1 MYRYYLFQDVILL
14 PDWSYH
20 TVFKPALTR
29 LPDSYGREFIHRGM
43 SLISTIPGGSS
54 LIKNLGHTEPSQK
67 LETTIFGLTISNP
80 VGLSGKID
88 PQLTGS
94 KAFGNLGLGFL
105 EIGPVSTRP
114 IESSSPRFTEARD
127 NLVYSYPLES
137 LGIEETVSKL
147 KELKTFKKP
156 LFIRIGTTGSC
167 EETSSLVDT
176 LFDYGDA
183 FILEEKFSDKDL
195 ETIKKSV
202 KSKPLCF
209 SFSHQ
214 HLDIDYLSKLVGKKY
229 IDGIMI
235 EEQAI
240 DMGSGQLFPLVQV
253 DNLSKTIQDIKVMTD
268 LPVVVSG
275 GILEPKDALTLFQSG
290 ADLVML
296 SSGYVFSGPGL
307 PKRINEALMSVKG
320 QERTEY
326 GGWIWHWL
334 FGLIM
339 LLGGLLALLISMT
352 VIVLPYDEAFLQ
364 LTREQLMT
372 INPNI
377 IRFMQHDR
385 MTLAGTMISGGFLYM
400 QIAHYGVRYG
410 MYWAK
415 KAIHIAG
422 VVGFLGILL
431 FIGFGY
437 FDWLHGLLWLML
449 LPFFW
454 MGYRTTRN
462 FSEHPASSNRT
473 NHSAWKKGLW
483 GQFAFVILGVSFI
496 LGGFVISTIGVSGV
510 FVPTDLTYICMSPE
524 QLNEIN
530 ERLIPVIAHDR
541 AGLGSSLI
549 SVGLLVLMLSL
560 WGFQQGRKWVWY
572 TFLIGG
578 IPAFSAGI
586 VIHFA
591 IGYTSFVH
599 ILPAY
604 FALLLFVIGLFFS
617 KDFFLKEE

>member
-1 MYRYYLFQDVILL
+1 M

-20 TVFKPALTR
+20 TVFKPVLTR

-43 SLISTIPGGSS
+43 SLISSIPGGSS

-67 LETTIFGLTISNP
+67 LETTILGLTISNP

-88 PQLTGS
+88 PKLTGTM
-94 KAFGNLGLGFL
+94 AFGNLGLGFL
-105 EIGPVSTRP
+105 EIGPVSRMP
-114 IESSSPRFTEARD
+114 VESSPPRFTETRD

-137 LGIEETVSKL
+137 LGIEETVNKL
-147 KELKTFKKP
+147 NELKAFKKP
-156 LFIRIGTTGSC
+156 LFIRIGTTGSFG
-167 EETSSLVDT
+167 ETASLVER

-183 FILEEKFSDKDL
+183 FILEERFSDKDL
-195 ETIKKSV
+195 EAIKKSV
-202 KSKPLCF
+202 KSKPLCY

-214 HLDIDYLSKLVGKKY
+214 QLDIDYLSSLVEKKY
-229 IDGIMI
+229 IDGIII
-235 EEQAI
+235 EEQAL
-240 DMGSGQLFPLVQV
+240 DTGSGQMFPLVQV
-253 DNLSKTIQDIKVMTD
+253 NNLLKTIQEIKVITD
-268 LPVVVSG
+268 LPVIVSG
-275 GILEPKDALTLFQSG
+275 GILEPEDALSLIQAG
-290 ADLVML
+290 ANLVML

-307 PKRINEALMSVKG
+307 PKRINEALLSDNVP
-320 QERTEY
+320 ERTEY
-326 GGWIWHWL
+326 SGWIWHWL
-334 FGLIM
+334 FGLVM
-339 LLGGLLALLISMT
+339 LVGGLLALLVSMT
-352 VIVLPYDEAFLQ
+352 VIVLPYDEAFLK

-400 QIAHYGVRYG
+400 QIARYGVRYG
-410 MYWAK
+410 MNWAK

-437 FDWLHGLLWLML
+437 FDWLHGLLWILL

-462 FSEHPASSNRT
+462 FYEHPTSSNRT
-473 NHSAWKKGLW
+473 NHPAWKKGLW
-483 GQFAFVILGVSFI
+483 GQFAFVILGFSFI
-496 LGGFVISTIGVSGV
+496 LGGFVISIIGVSGV
-510 FVPTDLTYICMSPE
+510 FVPTDLTYICMTPE

-560 WGFQQGRKWVWY
+560 WGFQQGQKWVWY

-591 IGYTSFVH
+591 IEYTSVVH

-604 FALLLFVIGLFFS
+604 FALLLFVIGLVFS
-617 KDFFLKEE
+617 KDFFLKEN

>member
-1 MYRYYLFQDVILL
+1 M

-43 SLISTIPGGSS
+43 SLISSIPGGSS

-67 LETTIFGLTISNP
+67 LETTILGLTISNP

-88 PQLTGS
+88 PQLTGT

-105 EIGPVSTRP
+105 EIGPVTKLP
-114 IESSSPRFTEARD
+114 IETSPPCFTEARD

-137 LGIEETVSKL
+137 LGIEETVNKL
-147 KELKTFKKP
+147 KELKAFKKP
-156 LFIRIGTTGSC
+156 LFIRIGTTGSF
-167 EETSSLVDT
+167 EETVSLVDT
-176 LFDYGDA
+176 LFDFGDA
-183 FILEEKFSDKDL
+183 FILEEKFSHKDL

-202 KSKPLCF
+202 KSKPLCY

-214 HLDIDYLSKLVGKKY
+214 QLDIDYLSNLVGKKY
-229 IDGIMI
+229 IDGFII
-235 EEQAI
+235 EEQAL
-240 DMGSGQLFPLVQV
+240 DTGFGQLFPLVQV
-253 DNLSKTIQDIKVMTD
+253 DNLSKTIQEIKVITD
-268 LPVVVSG
+268 IPIIVSG
-275 GILEPKDALTLFQSG
+275 GILEPKDAVSLFQTG
-290 ADLVML
+290 ANLVML

-307 PKRINEALMSVKG
+307 PKRINETLLRDNVP
-320 QERTEY
+320 ERTEY
-326 GGWIWHWL
+326 SGWIWHWL
-334 FGLIM
+334 FGLVM
-339 LLGGLLALLISMT
+339 LVGGLLALLVSMT
-352 VIVLPYDEAFLQ
+352 VIVLPYDEAFLK

-377 IRFMQHDR
+377 MRFMQHDR
-385 MTLAGTMISGGFLYM
+385 MTLAGTIISGGFLYM
-400 QIAHYGVRYG
+400 QIARHGVRYG

-422 VVGFLGILL
+422 VVGFLGIFL

-437 FDWLHGLLWLML
+437 FDWLHGLLWLLL

-462 FSEHPASSNRT
+462 FTEHPTSSNRN

-483 GQFAFVILGVSFI
+483 GQFAFVILGFSFI
-496 LGGFVISTIGVSGV
+496 LGGLVISIIGVSGV
-510 FVPTDLTYICMSPE
+510 FVPTDLTYICMSPD

-560 WGFQQGRKWVWY
+560 WGFQQGQKWVWY

-591 IGYTSFVH
+591 IEYTSFVH

-604 FALLLFVIGLFFS
+604 FALLLFVIGLVFS
-617 KDFFLKEE
+617 KDFFLKEK

>member
-1 MYRYYLFQDVILL
+1 M

-20 TVFKPALTR
+20 TVFKPVLTR

-67 LETTIFGLTISNP
+67 LETSIFGLTISNP

-88 PQLTGS
+88 PKITGT

-105 EIGPVSTRP
+105 EVGPVSIIP
-114 IESSSPRFTEARD
+114 NESSSPRFTQERD

-137 LGIEETVSKL
+137 LGIEETVNKL
-147 KELKTFKKP
+147 KELKKFNKP
-156 LFIRIGTTGSC
+156 IFIRIGKTGLC
-167 EETSSLVDT
+167 EETVSLVET

-183 FILEEKFSDKDL
+183 FILEKRFSDHDL
-195 ETIKKSV
+195 ELIKKV
-202 KSKPLCF
+202 LKTKPLCF
-209 SFSHQ
+209 SFSQ
-214 HLDIDYLSKLVGKKY
+214 SQLDTDYLSNLIRKKY
-229 IDGIMI
+229 IDGVII

-240 DMGSGQLFPLVQV
+240 DTGSGQMFPLVQV
-253 DNLSKTIQDIKVMTD
+253 ENLTKTIQEVKAITDI
-268 LPVVVSG
+268 PIIVSG
-275 GILEPKDALTLFQSG
+275 GILEPKDALGLFQSG

-307 PKRINEALMSVKG
+307 PKRINEALMSVKV

-326 GGWIWHWL
+326 KGWIWHWL

-339 LLGGLLALLISMT
+339 LFGGLLALLISMT

-364 LTREQLMT
+364 LTREQLMA

-400 QIAHYGVRYG
+400 RIARYGVRYG

-415 KAIHIAG
+415 KSIHTAG
-422 VVGFLGILL
+422 IVGFLGILL

-454 MGYRTTRN
+454 IGYRTTRN
-462 FSEHPASSNRT
+462 FAEHPTSSNRT

-483 GQFAFVILGVSFI
+483 GQFAFVILGFSFI
-496 LGGFVISTIGVSGV
+496 LGGFVISTIGVTGV
-510 FVPTDLTYICMSPE
+510 FVPTDLIYICMTPD
-524 QLNEIN
+524 QLNDIN
-530 ERLIPVIAHDR
+530 NRLIPVIAHDR

-549 SVGLLVLMLSL
+549 SVGLLVLMLAL
-560 WGFQQGRKWVWY
+560 WSFQQGEKWVWY

-586 VIHFA
+586 FIHFA
-591 IGYTSFVH
+591 IGYISFIH

-604 FALLLFVIGLFFS
+604 FALLLFVIGLVLS
-617 KDFFLKEE
+617 KDFFLKGK

>member
-1 MYRYYLFQDVILL
+1 MISL

-20 TVFKPALTR
+20 TVFKPVLTR

-67 LETTIFGLTISNP
+67 LETSILGLTISNP

-88 PQLTGS
+88 PKLTGT
-94 KAFGNLGLGFL
+94 KAFGHLGLGFL
-105 EIGPVSTRP
+105 EVGPVSIIP
-114 IESSSPRFTEARD
+114 NESSSPRFTQERD

-137 LGIEETVSKL
+137 LGIEETVNKL
-147 KELKTFKKP
+147 KELKKFNKP
-156 LFIRIGTTGSC
+156 IFIRIGKTGLC
-167 EETSSLVDT
+167 EETVSLIET

-183 FILEEKFSDKDL
+183 FILEERFSNHDL
-195 ETIKKSV
+195 ESIKKV
-202 KSKPLCF
+202 LKSKPLCY
-209 SFSHQ
+209 SFSHPQ
-214 HLDIDYLSKLVGKKY
+214 LDTDYLSNLIGKKY
-229 IDGIMI
+229 IDGVII
-235 EEQAI
+235 EEQAL
-240 DMGSGQLFPLVQV
+240 DTGSGQMFPLVQV
-253 DNLSKTIQDIKVMTD
+253 ENLTKTIQEVKAITD
-268 LPVVVSG
+268 MPIIVSG
-275 GILEPKDALTLFQSG
+275 GILEPKDALGLFQSG

-307 PKRINEALMSVKG
+307 PKRINEALMSVKV

-326 GGWIWHWL
+326 NGWIWHWL

-352 VIVLPYDEAFLQ
+352 VIVLPYDEEFLQ
-364 LTREQLMT
+364 LTREQLT
-372 INPNI
+372 AINPNI

-400 QIAHYGVRYG
+400 RIARYGVRYG

-415 KAIHIAG
+415 KAIHTAG
-422 VVGFLGILL
+422 IVGFFGILL

-454 MGYRTTRN
+454 IGYRTTRN
-462 FSEHPASSNRT
+462 FSEHPTSSNRT

-483 GQFAFVILGVSFI
+483 GQFAFVILGFSFI
-496 LGGFVISTIGVSGV
+496 LGGFVISTIGVTGV
-510 FVPTDLTYICMSPE
+510 FVPTDLIYICMTPD

-530 ERLIPVIAHDR
+530 NRLIPVIAHDR

-549 SVGLLVLMLSL
+549 SVGLLVLMLAL
-560 WGFQQGRKWVWY
+560 WSFQQGEKWVWY

-586 VIHFA
+586 FIHFA
-591 IGYTSFVH
+591 IGYISFIH

-604 FALLLFVIGLFFS
+604 FALLLFVIGLVLS
-617 KDFFLKEE
+617 KDFFLKGK